1 VTRTITVS
9 LEVLDEIRLSGEA
22 AKPLEACGLL
32 VGYASDQASYEGI
45 VITQVI
51 ETRNAHPTPET
62 HFEIEPQALINAYR
76 EERDGGPQLIGYF
89 HSHPVG
95 EPVPSA
101 TDQAQAPRDGRIWAI
116 VAGDDVRFWQDL
128 PGGFKPVAI
137 EISEA

>member
-1 VTRTITVS
+1 VTRTITIS
-9 LEVLDEIRLSGEA
+9 REALDEIRLSGEV

-32 VGYASDQASYEGI
+32 VGHASDQGG
-45 VITQVI
+45 VITQAI

-76 EERDGGPQLIGYF
+76 EERDGGGQLIGYF
-89 HSHPVG
+89 HSHPGG

-116 VAGDDVRFWQDL
+116 VAGDDVRFWQDQ
-128 PGGFKPVAI
+128 PGGFEPVAF
-137 EISEA
+137 EIAKA